1 MTAFPLV
8 TRENGRVMDERK
20 AIYWRGILRDARNN
34 ALGDSEGFL
43 PIVQCMERMGNQL
56 APEMEAGSPSGL
68 SDKLDLIRKELPG
81 IAAEEAEIPFMPGFA
96 TLKKLVCRGRN
107 DAVHIG
113 ATARTL
119 TRNAVRLS
127 LLIED
132 ALMDDASADRIC
144 DYMTPHP
151 VCAEGWQQVGL
162 VRQTMMEH
170 QFDYLPIRIGEDWR
184 VLTSFGIV
192 RFLAG
197 TDKGERKKRLHS
209 SIDNALKCEIQPL
222 ECPEARVV
230 CAGESPASAIERTK
244 LDQPILVVSCI
255 AGKDRL
261 EGIVTAFDLL

>member
-1 MTAFPLV
+1 
-8 TRENGRVMDERK
+8 
-20 AIYWRGILRDARNN
+20 
-34 ALGDSEGFL
+34 
-43 PIVQCMERMGNQL
+43 
-56 APEMEAGSPSGL
+56 
-68 SDKLDLIRKELPG
+68 
-81 IAAEEAEIPFMPGFA
+81 MPGFE

-107 DAVHIG
+107 DSVHIG

-132 ALMDDASADRIC
+132 ALMDDVDDVSADRNRIC

-151 VCAEGWQQVGL
+151 VCAEVWQQVGL

-184 VLTSFGIV
+184 VLTSLGIA

-197 TDKGERKKRLHS
+197 TDKERKKRLHS
-209 SIDNALKCEIQPL
+209 RIGSALECKTRPLKCSK
-222 ECPEARVV
+222 ARVV
-230 CAGESPASAIERTK
+230 CAEVSPARAIKQTK
-244 LDQPILVVSCI
+244 PGQPILVVRCI
-255 AGKDRL
+255 EGKDRL